1 LLPTRLAKNV
11 VLDGDEPGKDV
22 AWELERIAERF
33 PSAVWRSLHGH
44 EKL

>member
-1 LLPTRLAKNV
+1 MADTEKVENV
-11 VLDGDEPGKDV
+11 VLGGDEPGKYV
-22 AWELERIAERF
+22 GWELERIAERF